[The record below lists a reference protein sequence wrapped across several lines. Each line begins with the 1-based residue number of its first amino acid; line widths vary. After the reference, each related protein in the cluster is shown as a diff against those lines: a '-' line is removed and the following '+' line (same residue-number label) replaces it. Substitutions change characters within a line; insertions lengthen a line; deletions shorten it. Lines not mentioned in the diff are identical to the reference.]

1 MSYNAR
7 MLLQTLLLIFGV
19 FCGATAV
26 IMIKQTTPAMPPV
39 LLAAARQLLGAALL
53 SGLFVRELRRHRGVV
68 TWRHLRRCVLPGV
81 MLGVHFILWIIGAK
95 LTLAANS
102 SLIVNM
108 VPVVMPFLLLA
119 MLGEKLNR
127 GELIGTVLA
136 VAGLAALAI
145 TDFHISR
152 EHLAGDLTCVVSMLF
167 LSIYMA
173 LGRRN
178 RDIPSIWLYVVP
190 VYLVGGLVCL
200 LTSAGLAVAWAFPAA
215 RPVLQGLQ
223 LAKGHP
229 LVVPTAWDWLMIVAL
244 AAVPTIMGHSIIN
257 HCMRTMRG
265 QIVSLATLGQFIFAG
280 TMGTFLLDPPEFPQ
294 PVFYVASVLI
304 VAGAIAALRSMPPPE
319 EQLTA
324 AAIEE
329 R

>member
-1 MSYNAR
+1 MPR

-19 FCGATAV
+19 FCCATAV

-39 LLAAARQLLGAALL
+39 LLASARQLLGAALL
-53 SGLFVRELRRHRGVV
+53 GGLFLREMRKHRGVV
-68 TWRHLRRCVLPGV
+68 TWRHLRRCTWPGAL
-81 MLGVHFILWIIGAK
+81 LGVHFILWIIGAR

-108 VPVVMPFLLLA
+108 IPVVMPFLLLA

-127 GELIGTVLA
+127 GELIGTGLA

-145 TDFHISR
+145 TDFHVSR
-152 EHLAGDLTCVVSMLF
+152 QYLAGDLACVVSMLF
-167 LSIYMA
+167 LAVYLA

-200 LTSAGLAVAWAFPAA
+200 LASAAVAVLWAFPAT
-215 RPVLQGLQ
+215 RPMLEQ
-223 LAKGHP
+223 LHLATSHP
-229 LVVPTAWDWLMIVAL
+229 LVVPTAWDWLMILGL
-244 AAVPTIMGHSIIN
+244 AAVPTIIGHSTIN

-280 TMGTFLLDPPEFPQ
+280 ILATFLLDPPEFPE
-294 PVFYVASVLI
+294 PVFYLASVLI
-304 VAGAIAALRSMPPPE
+304 VAGAVVALRSMPPRDDR
-319 EQLTA
+319 LA
-324 AAIEE
+324 AEGME
-329 R
+329 DR